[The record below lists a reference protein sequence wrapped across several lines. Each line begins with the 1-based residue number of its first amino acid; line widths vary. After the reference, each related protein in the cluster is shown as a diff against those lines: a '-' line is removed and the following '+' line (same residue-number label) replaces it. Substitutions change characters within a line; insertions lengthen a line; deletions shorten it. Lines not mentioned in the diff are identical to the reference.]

1 MTTKPDVSTTEIFPL
16 LIEHIK
22 TSKDDFASIR
32 ESLARI
38 ETTAVHT
45 NEKIKTII
53 IEENKIEERVNKLE
67 TSRDMMAGVISLL
80 GFLGLTGL
88 IEYFKHFK

>member
-1 MTTKPDVSTTEIFPL
+1 MTTKPDVSVKEMFPI
-16 LIEHIK
+16 LIDHIK
-22 TSKDDFASIR
+22 ESKDDLASIR
-32 ESLARI
+32 ESLVRI

-45 NEKIKTII
+45 NEKIQTLVVEKK
-53 IEENKIEERVNKLE
+53 KIEERVDKLE
-67 TSRDMMAGVISLL
+67 TSRDMMAGIVSLL

>member
-1 MTTKPDVSTTEIFPL
+1 MTTKPDVSVKEMFPI
-16 LIEHIK
+16 LIDHIK
-22 TSKDDFASIR
+22 ESKDNLASIR
-32 ESLARI
+32 ESLVRI

-45 NEKIKTII
+45 NEKIQTLVVEKK
-53 IEENKIEERVNKLE
+53 KIEERVDKLE